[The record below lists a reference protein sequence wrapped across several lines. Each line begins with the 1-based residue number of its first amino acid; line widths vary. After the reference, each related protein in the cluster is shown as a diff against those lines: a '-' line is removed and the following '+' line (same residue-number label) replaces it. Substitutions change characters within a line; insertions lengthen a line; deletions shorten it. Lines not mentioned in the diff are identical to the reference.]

1 MWKKDVLQL
10 TKQEYRELSRR
21 YRFEPAWYSR
31 YKQVSLEVIK
41 RHPLSLIVLGSGRGI
56 IERMLPEEISC
67 VSVDINED
75 YVEIARAI
83 NASRAN
89 RQFQVMSLFDVAD
102 HYESGSFDGAII
114 SEVIEHVA
122 DDVGALQVAYQMI
135 RPGGYLFLT
144 VPNIN
149 RLSNRISRL
158 IGRNVLEDPT
168 HYREY
173 ERNGIRQLV
182 EQVGFKVENMQ
193 GVYLLLP
200 PENRSRKLIPV
211 DCFLRNAV
219 KWFPGWG
226 RNIML
231 LCRKP

>member
-1 MWKKDVLQL
+1 
-10 TKQEYRELSRR
+10 
-21 YRFEPAWYSR
+21 
-31 YKQVSLEVIK
+31 
-41 RHPLSLIVLGSGRGI
+41 I

-67 VSVDINED
+67 ISVDVDED
-75 YVEIARAI
+75 HVEIARTV
-83 NASRAN
+83 NSGRAN
-89 RQFQVMSLFDVAD
+89 RQFQVMSLFDVPD

-114 SEVIEHVA
+114 SEVIEHVV
-122 DDVGALQVAYQMI
+122 DDVGALETAYRMI

-158 IGRNVLEDPT
+158 IGRSVPEDPT

-173 ERNGIRQLV
+173 EQNGIRQLV
-182 EQVGFKVENMQ
+182 EQVGFNVEEMQ

-200 PENRSRKLIPV
+200 PENWSRKVIPV
-211 DCFLRNAV
+211 DCFLRDAV